1 MKEGGAKCS
10 RYFAFV
16 KKILELKKI
25 KRAGQREESNEQG
38 GVNVEPAQD
47 LLAQVNISRLHC
59 IGSPS
64 SSLLSHDALSQFD
77 LWKGVQ
83 QILPH

>member
-1 MKEGGAKCS
+1 MKKKKKEEQVTMKEGGAKCS

-16 KKILELKKI
+16 KKILELKKM

-38 GVNVEPAQD
+38 GVNVDP
-47 LLAQVNISRLHC
+47 LTQVNISTLHC

-64 SSLLSHDALSQFD
+64 SSLLSLVTLSQFE
-77 LWKGVQ
+77 L
-83 QILPH
+83 